1 MLALRLAMAAT
12 GRRKIVVFG
21 HCYHGA
27 FVPASQADAPPPDYL
42 LCPFNAPDLLR
53 HLFHSALSPAT
64 TAFAEQIRCSRCR

>member
-27 FVPASQADAPPPDYL
+27 FVPASQAGVLAAPRGTRP
-42 LCPFNAPDLLR
+42 C
-53 HLFHSALSPAT
+53 AT
-64 TAFAEQIRCSRCR
+64 GNR